1 MGERPDTLT
10 ARPGAEA
17 LAALLD
23 GLVPFCDRLRDEE
36 SYQIEPGQ
44 ILALHGLILAM
55 VERNQIPKD
64 LRDLAPRLGPVVCS
78 SPREQRDFA
87 RRFAAWVESL
97 TPNGQREP
105 DEGSSPDL
113 KRTLDEV
120 AEHGRRAW
128 SRVLPWIVLG
138 GVVILALTCVAAY
151 LLIPSVPEPKGGR
164 TIQVTTTGEK
174 PLEPGPVTPDGSTT
188 GGGTL
193 EDLLAAIKQTVST
206 LLRFL
211 PGLLGAIALFVFLI
225 LAGLWGLLAWARRWW
240 DREAELVLRRR
251 AAAGVP
257 RTTLLR
263 IKPPSPWPS
272 AARLALSRAAVGLL
286 RRRRTDPDPAAIDV
300 AATLGRTVRNL
311 GLPEPI
317 PAQRRVTPEYLV
329 LIDRLRRGTT
339 RPTGPTPSSTSWRR
353 IRCRWCGTS
362 SRATRG
368 YATPGAGRTCP
379 GRHATWRVATPSTA
393 CSCSRTARV

>member
-1 MGERPDTLT
+1 MGERSDALT
-10 ARPGAEA
+10 APPGAEA

-23 GLVPFCDRLRDEE
+23 GLVPFCERLRDEE
-36 SYQIEPGQ
+36 SYRIEPGQ
-44 ILALHGLILAM
+44 ILALHGLVLAM
-55 VERNQIPKD
+55 VERNQIPED

-87 RRFAAWVESL
+87 RRFAAWIESL

-128 SRVLPWIVLG
+128 ARALPWIVLG
-138 GVVILALTCVAAY
+138 GVVILALACAAAY
-151 LLIPSVPEPKGGR
+151 LLSPGVPEPKGGQ
-164 TIQVTTTGEK
+164 TLE
-174 PLEPGPVTPDGSTT
+174 PEPGPVIPDGSAT
-188 GGGTL
+188 GVGTVEAL
-193 EDLLAAIKQTVST
+193 RAAIVQTVST

-211 PGLLGAIALFVFLI
+211 PGLLGAIAWFVFLI
-225 LAGLWGLLAWARRWW
+225 LVGLWGLLAWAQRWW

-272 AARLALSRAAVGLL
+272 AARLALDRAAVGLL
-286 RRRRTDPDPAAIDV
+286 RRRTDPVPAAIDV
-300 AATLGRTVRNL
+300 AATLARTVRNL
-311 GLPEPI
+311 GLPEPV

-353 IRCRWCGTS
+353 TRCRWCGTS
-362 SRATRG
+362 SRATRR

-379 GRHATWRVATPSTA
+379 GRHATWRGATPSTA
-393 CSCSRTARV
+393 CSCSRTARG